1 MKILVG
7 IFANIVQVKQI
18 TYICRIIRTTNTDQ
32 GGRRGTDRRPQPTE
46 QTTTTTTG
54 IRSRRWINL
63 RVKVIHYPTHPI
75 YLLLSI
81 SQKLTKP
88 SGETIQSQPRSL
100 LPLPAPRTCSIRPY
114 NSDPC
119 RWVWRGFD
127 TPSLPLT
134 YPPWMVRLDPWS
146 IRTIISVLKI
156 DSTSSPLHS
165 QVFIHSFIHSFIH
178 PSFHPSCIHHF
189 SIHSMINSSKNS
201 DQSPSPTLFLK
212 FCSIP
217 NIECVER
224 YYLNVKFLY
233 FSSSTPS
240 S

>member
-1 MKILVG
+1 MDKLESKSDSLSYTS
-7 IFANIVQVKQI
+7 NISPPLYQSETHQTLGRNYTIPTPESSPSSCTSDVFHPSLQLGSVPMGLEGVRYTLPTPDVSPLDGQVRPLEYPNYHISPQ
-18 TYICRIIRTTNTDQ
+18 
-32 GGRRGTDRRPQPTE
+32 DRFNFE
-46 QTTTTTTG
+46 
-54 IRSRRWINL
+54 SA
-63 RVKVIHYPTHPI
+63 
-75 YLLLSI
+75 
-81 SQKLTKP
+81 
-88 SGETIQSQPRSL
+88 
-100 LPLPAPRTCSIRPY
+100 PLP
-114 NSDPC
+114 
-119 RWVWRGFD
+119 G
-127 TPSLPLT
+127 
-134 YPPWMVRLDPWS
+134 
-146 IRTIISVLKI
+146 
-156 DSTSSPLHS
+156 
-165 QVFIHSFIHSFIH
+165 IHSFIHSFIH